1 MGFKFELFGN
11 LKKKSAPKEHPASAK
26 GSVASP
32 DVMSGTASAPSSL
45 PSSDA
50 GQAAPTMS
58 QPAASPSA
66 GIPAGITDDINALV
80 AKGASE
86 ADMIKELKAK
96 GYNFKDIDNALGQV
110 IKSQVS
116 GENLSALTPQMSAEQ
131 PADDSPQNNS
141 APSDF
146 SQQMSQQQAFTRN
159 DSLEAMI
166 ESIVEERLVSFKTM
180 IDKITE
186 SIEDIRGEI
195 DNLDTSLK
203 MVETHTG
210 STLSDMKKE
219 IDVLREDFSD
229 VSPKVSSIEKAFHD
243 VVPNLVGA
251 ISEVNEKLHIKSKD
265 IDTESLDLEPDV
277 DKDKKDEKGEKDEE
291 SDKCTDDVTSP
302 SEKHED
308 TPEEKKSSDKDDDE
322 REDKF

>member
-26 GSVASP
+26 GSAVSP
-32 DVMSGTASAPSSL
+32 DVMPGIASASS
-45 PSSDA
+45 PIPPSDA
-50 GQAAPTMS
+50 GQAAPPMP
-58 QPAASPSA
+58 QPTASPSA
-66 GIPAGITDDINALV
+66 DIPAGITDDINALV

-131 PADDSPQNNS
+131 PADNNPQDNS
-141 APSDF
+141 MPSDF

-166 ESIVEERLVSFKTM
+166 ESIVEERLTSFKTM
-180 IDKITE
+180 IDNITE

-210 STLSDMKKE
+210 SSLSDMKKE

-251 ISEVNEKLHIKSKD
+251 ISEVNEKLHIKSKE
-265 IDTESLDLEPDV
+265 IDTESLDLEPTAG
-277 DKDKKDEKGEKDEE
+277 KDKKDKD
-291 SDKCTDDVTSP
+291 SDEMADDVASP

-308 TPEEKKSSDKDDDE
+308 TPEEKESSDKDDDE
-322 REDKF
+322 KEDKF